1 MGADVTTGAGQGG
14 GESVLDAS
22 AVHHAGPALAPRCV
36 GAQGAQGAGAAPAL
50 SLLCY
55 IALECNAPET

>member
-22 AVHHAGPALAPRCV
+22 AVHHASPALAPRCV

-55 IALECNAPET
+55 IV